1 MRTRLQMRVLGRIAR
16 GICGETRAHRTR
28 IWLEGEWPVAHDLLY
43 EVFVERVDEILVR
56 NAKSGGDGD
65 RRVGVPTTHIEFPVE
80 RDGE

>member
-1 MRTRLQMRVLGRIAR
+1 M
-16 GICGETRAHRTR
+16 
-28 IWLEGEWPVAHDLLY
+28 LEGEWPVVHDLLH